1 MKKQNK
7 KIRPY
12 KTLYDLFQERKKG
25 KACSL
30 SLQKRRYKSNECY
43 YCGTILN
50 KKNKTRDHIPS
61 QCLFVGFAEKYKQN
75 RITVPC
81 CKECNFKLS
90 QYENEFRNFIGI
102 TNSKNKKAKLITQKS
117 VKELF
122 MINNFS
128 RLHFSDKGQVYGVDF
143 ECNSIEITHIKNFKG
158 VFYRLYGYRLPDNFQ
173 TNIVSSNIPLPFNIN
188 DYLECQKWFYSG
200 SDKIFKFKIA
210 ILNRKMKVVSSIN
223 RASFIFCKL
232 IYHQSH
238 IIYIIAKRLWE
249 KE

>member
-7 KIRPY
+7 SIRPY

-25 KACSL
+25 KACNL
-30 SLQKRRYKSNECY
+30 SLQKRHYKSNECY
-43 YCGTILN
+43 YCGTMLN

-81 CKECNFKLS
+81 CKECKFKLS
-90 QYENEFRNFIGI
+90 QYENEFRNCIGI

-117 VKELF
+117 VKELL
-122 MINNFS
+122 MVKNFS
-128 RLHFSDKGQVYGVDF
+128 RLHFSDKGQVCGVDF
-143 ECNSIEITHIKNFKG
+143 DCTPIEIPHEKNFKG

-173 TNIVSSNIPLPFNIN
+173 LYIFDSNIQLSLNIN
-188 DYLECQKWFYSG
+188 DYLHSQKWYYSG
-200 SDKIFKFKIA
+200 SDKIFKIKIA
-210 ILNRKMKVVSSIN
+210 MLNSKMKVVPLID
-223 RASFIFCKL
+223 RASFIFSKL

-238 IIYIIAKRLWE
+238 IIYIIAKRLWK